1 MEAFSQMLKNL
12 GPVRLGIM
20 GLVGVALIIFFIFM
34 ATRLGGTNFAL
45 LYGDLEAGDSSAIVS
60 QLSTKKIPHEV
71 RGDEIWVVA
80 DKVFQMRIAMAEQ
93 GLPGSGSIGN
103 EIFDK
108 NSALGSTNFLQ
119 NINQIRA
126 LQGELQKTI
135 ASLDKI
141 KNARVHIVMPKRELF
156 SREKQSPSATVVLHV
171 RSGSLEKGQVLAIQ
185 HLVAAAVPSL
195 APNKISVVDQRGT
208 LLAKGFNDDS
218 PEAVAAKS
226 EERRRSFEQ
235 QLAAKVTQLLEKTVG
250 NRKVQTQISAVID
263 FDRINTTEERF
274 DPEGQVVRSTQT
286 LESSRSSREADSQPP
301 VSVGTNLPDP
311 NLGTGDSASNTAS
324 ESRTEE
330 TVNFEVS
337 KIIKNHVR
345 DIGVIKKLSV
355 AVLVDGIT
363 KKNDDGD
370 KVYEPRKEAELE
382 LLSILVKGAIG
393 FDANRGDQVE
403 IINMK
408 FAAPLV
414 ADEPELKLF
423 FGLDKNDLL
432 RMAEILVLSIVA
444 ILVILL
450 VVRPLVSRAFE
461 AMPAVTAGVG
471 EAALLSDQTSGA
483 PALTGPYIAPEE
495 ETYDELIDIDRV
507 EGRVKA
513 SSVKKVGEIVEKH
526 PEEALAIVRS
536 WMYEGE

>member
-1 MEAFSQMLKNL
+1 MDAFSQMLKNL
-12 GPVRLGIM
+12 GPTRLGIM
-20 GLVGVALIIFFIFM
+20 GLVGILLVVFFIFM
-34 ATRLGGTNFAL
+34 ATRLGGTNMTL
-45 LYGDLEAGDSSAIVS
+45 LYGDLDSSDSAAIVS
-60 QLSTKKIPHEV
+60 QLASKKVPHEV
-71 RGDEIWVVA
+71 KGDEVWVA
-80 DKVFQMRIAMAEQ
+80 SDKVFQMRIAMAEL

-135 ASLDKI
+135 SSLDKI

-156 SREKQSPSATVVLHV
+156 SREKQSPSASVVLNI
-171 RSGSLEKGQVLAIQ
+171 RSGSLAKQQVAAIQ

-195 APNKISVVDQRGT
+195 QPNKISVVDQRGN
-208 LLAKGFNDDS
+208 LLAKGFEDDS

-226 EERRRSFEQ
+226 EERRRAFES
-235 QLAAKVTQLLEKTVG
+235 QLAAKVTRLLEKTVG
-250 NRKVQTQISAVID
+250 SRKVQTQVSADID

-274 DPEGQVVRSTQT
+274 DPEGQVVRSTQS
-286 LESSRSSREADSQPP
+286 LESSRNSKESEAQPP

-311 NLGTGDSASNTAS
+311 NLGTGDSASNTAA
-324 ESRTEE
+324 ENRTEE
-330 TVNFEVS
+330 TVNFEIS
-337 KIIKNHVR
+337 KVIKNHIR
-345 DIGVIKKLSV
+345 DIGTVKKISV
-355 AVLVDGIT
+355 AVLVDGII
-363 KKNDDGD
+363 KENNDGD
-370 KVYEPRKEAELE
+370 PIYEPRKKAELE
-382 LLSILVKGAIG
+382 LLSTLVKGAIG
-393 FDANRGDQVE
+393 FDANRGDVVE

-408 FAAPLV
+408 FADPLV
-414 ADEPELKLF
+414 ADEPELELF

-461 AMPAVTAGVG
+461 AMPAVAAGVG

-483 PALTGPYIAPEE
+483 PALTGPNVAEDDH
-495 ETYDELIDIDRV
+495 YDELIDIDRV

>member
-1 MEAFSQMLKNL
+1 MDAFSQMIKNL
-12 GPVRLGIM
+12 GPMRLGMM
-20 GLVGVALIIFFIFM
+20 GLVGILLVIFFIFM
-34 ATRLGGTNFAL
+34 ATRLGGTNMTL
-45 LYGDLEAGDSSAIVS
+45 LYGDLDSSDSAAIVS
-60 QLSTKKIPHEV
+60 QLASKKVPHEV
-71 RGDEIWVVA
+71 RGDEVWVA
-80 DKVFQMRIAMAEQ
+80 SDKVFQMRIAMAEQ

-135 ASLDKI
+135 TSLDKI

-156 SREKQSPSATVVLHV
+156 SREKQSPSASVVLNI
-171 RSGSLEKGQVLAIQ
+171 RSGSLAKQQVAAIQ

-195 APNKISVVDQRGT
+195 QPNKISVVDQRGN
-208 LLAKGFNDDS
+208 LLAKGFEDDS

-226 EERRRSFEQ
+226 EERRRAFES
-235 QLAAKVTQLLEKTVG
+235 QLAAKVTRLLEKTVG
-250 NRKVQTQISAVID
+250 SRKVQTQVSADID

-274 DPEGQVVRSTQT
+274 DPEGQVVRSTQS
-286 LESSRSSREADSQPP
+286 LESSRNSKEAEASPP

-311 NLGTGDSASNTAS
+311 NLGTGDSASNTAN
-324 ESRTEE
+324 ENRTEE
-330 TVNFEVS
+330 TVNFEIS
-337 KIIKNHVR
+337 KVIKNHIR
-345 DIGVIKKLSV
+345 DIGTVKKISV
-355 AVLVDGIT
+355 AVLVDGIV
-363 KKNDDGD
+363 KENNDGD
-370 KVYEPRKEAELE
+370 EVYEPRKKAELE
-382 LLSILVKGAIG
+382 LLSTLVKGAIG
-393 FDANRGDQVE
+393 FDANRGDVVE

-408 FAAPLV
+408 FADPLV
-414 ADEPELKLF
+414 ADEPELELF

-471 EAALLSDQTSGA
+471 EAALLSDQSSGA
-483 PALTGPYIAPEE
+483 PALTGPDVAEE
-495 ETYDELIDIDRV
+495 DSYDELIDIDRV

>member
-1 MEAFSQMLKNL
+1 MDAFSQMIKNL
-12 GPVRLGIM
+12 GPMRLGMM
-20 GLVGVALIIFFIFM
+20 GLVGILLVIFFIFM
-34 ATRLGGTNFAL
+34 ATRLGGTNMTL
-45 LYGDLEAGDSSAIVS
+45 LYGDLDSSDSAAIVS
-60 QLSTKKIPHEV
+60 QLASKKVPHEV
-71 RGDEIWVVA
+71 RGDEVWVA
-80 DKVFQMRIAMAEQ
+80 SDKVFQMRIAMAEQ

-135 ASLDKI
+135 TSLDKI

-156 SREKQSPSATVVLHV
+156 SREKQSPSASVVLNI
-171 RSGSLEKGQVLAIQ
+171 RSGSLAKQQVAAIQ

-195 APNKISVVDQRGT
+195 QPNKISVVDQRGN
-208 LLAKGFNDDS
+208 LLAKGFEDDS

-226 EERRRSFEQ
+226 EERRRAFES
-235 QLAAKVTQLLEKTVG
+235 QLAAKVTRLLEKTVG
-250 NRKVQTQISAVID
+250 SRKVQTQVSADID

-274 DPEGQVVRSTQT
+274 DPEGQVVRSTQS
-286 LESSRSSREADSQPP
+286 LESSRNSKEAEASPP

-311 NLGTGDSASNTAS
+311 NLGTGDSASNTAN
-324 ESRTEE
+324 ENRTEE
-330 TVNFEVS
+330 TVNFEIS
-337 KIIKNHVR
+337 KVIKNHIR
-345 DIGVIKKLSV
+345 DIGTVKKISV
-355 AVLVDGIT
+355 AVLVDGIV
-363 KKNDDGD
+363 KENNDGD
-370 KVYEPRKEAELE
+370 EVYEPRKKAELE
-382 LLSILVKGAIG
+382 LLSTLVKGAIG
-393 FDANRGDQVE
+393 FDANRGDVVE

-408 FAAPLV
+408 FADPLV
-414 ADEPELKLF
+414 ADEPELELF

-461 AMPAVTAGVG
+461 AMPAVAAGVG
-471 EAALLSDQTSGA
+471 EAALLSDQSSGA
-483 PALTGPYIAPEE
+483 PALTGPDVAEE
-495 ETYDELIDIDRV
+495 DSYDELIDIDRV

>member
-1 MEAFSQMLKNL
+1 MDAFSQMIKNL
-12 GPVRLGIM
+12 GPMRLGMM
-20 GLVGVALIIFFIFM
+20 GLVGILLVIFFIFM
-34 ATRLGGTNFAL
+34 ATRLGGTNMTL
-45 LYGDLEAGDSSAIVS
+45 LYGDLDSSDSAAIVS
-60 QLSTKKIPHEV
+60 QLASKKVPHEV
-71 RGDEIWVVA
+71 RGDEVWVA
-80 DKVFQMRIAMAEQ
+80 SDKVFQMRIAMAEQ

-135 ASLDKI
+135 TSLDKI

-156 SREKQSPSATVVLHV
+156 SREKQSPSASVVLNI
-171 RSGSLEKGQVLAIQ
+171 RSGSLAKQQVAEIQ

-195 APNKISVVDQRGT
+195 QPNKISVVDQRGN
-208 LLAKGFNDDS
+208 LLAKGFEDDS

-226 EERRRSFEQ
+226 EERRRAFES
-235 QLAAKVTQLLEKTVG
+235 QLAAKVTRLLEKTVG
-250 NRKVQTQISAVID
+250 SRKVQTQVSADID

-274 DPEGQVVRSTQT
+274 DPEGQVVRSTQS
-286 LESSRSSREADSQPP
+286 LESSRNSKEAEASPP

-311 NLGTGDSASNTAS
+311 NLGTGDSASNTAN
-324 ESRTEE
+324 ENRTEE
-330 TVNFEVS
+330 TVNFEIS
-337 KIIKNHVR
+337 KVIKNHIR
-345 DIGVIKKLSV
+345 DIGTVKKISV
-355 AVLVDGIT
+355 AVLVDGIV
-363 KKNDDGD
+363 KENNDGD
-370 KVYEPRKEAELE
+370 EVYEPRKKAELE
-382 LLSILVKGAIG
+382 LLSTLVKGAIG
-393 FDANRGDQVE
+393 FDANRGDVVE

-408 FAAPLV
+408 FADPLV
-414 ADEPELKLF
+414 ADEPELELF

-471 EAALLSDQTSGA
+471 EAALLSDQSSGA
-483 PALTGPYIAPEE
+483 PALTGPDVAEE
-495 ETYDELIDIDRV
+495 DSYDELIDIDRV

>member
-1 MEAFSQMLKNL
+1 MDAFSQMIKNL
-12 GPVRLGIM
+12 GPMRLGMM
-20 GLVGVALIIFFIFM
+20 GLVGILLVIFFIFM
-34 ATRLGGTNFAL
+34 ATRLGGTNMTL
-45 LYGDLEAGDSSAIVS
+45 LYGDLDSSDSAAIVS
-60 QLSTKKIPHEV
+60 QLASKKVPHEV
-71 RGDEIWVVA
+71 RGDEVWVA
-80 DKVFQMRIAMAEQ
+80 SDKVFQMRIAMAEQ

-135 ASLDKI
+135 TSLDKI

-156 SREKQSPSATVVLHV
+156 SREKQSPSASVVLNI
-171 RSGSLEKGQVLAIQ
+171 RSGSLANQQVAAIQ

-195 APNKISVVDQRGT
+195 QPNKISVVDQRGN
-208 LLAKGFNDDS
+208 LLAKGFEDDS

-226 EERRRSFEQ
+226 EERRRAFES
-235 QLAAKVTQLLEKTVG
+235 QLAAKVTRLLEKTVG
-250 NRKVQTQISAVID
+250 SRKVQTQVSADID

-274 DPEGQVVRSTQT
+274 DPEGQVVRSTQS
-286 LESSRSSREADSQPP
+286 LESSRNSKEAEASPP

-311 NLGTGDSASNTAS
+311 NLGTGDSASNTAN
-324 ESRTEE
+324 ENRTEE
-330 TVNFEVS
+330 TVNFEIS
-337 KIIKNHVR
+337 KVIKNHIR
-345 DIGVIKKLSV
+345 DIGTVKKISV
-355 AVLVDGIT
+355 AVLVDGIV
-363 KKNDDGD
+363 KENNDGD
-370 KVYEPRKEAELE
+370 EVYEPRKKAELE
-382 LLSILVKGAIG
+382 LLSTLVKGAIG
-393 FDANRGDQVE
+393 FDANRGDVVE

-408 FAAPLV
+408 FADPLV
-414 ADEPELKLF
+414 ADEPELELF

-461 AMPAVTAGVG
+461 AMPAVAAGVG

-483 PALTGPYIAPEE
+483 PALTGPDVAEDDH
-495 ETYDELIDIDRV
+495 YDELIDIDRV

>member
-1 MEAFSQMLKNL
+1 MDAFSQMIKNL
-12 GPVRLGIM
+12 GPMRLGMM
-20 GLVGVALIIFFIFM
+20 GLVGILLVIFFIFM
-34 ATRLGGTNFAL
+34 ATRLGGTNMTL
-45 LYGDLEAGDSSAIVS
+45 LYGDLDSSDSAAIVS
-60 QLSTKKIPHEV
+60 QLASKKVPHEV
-71 RGDEIWVVA
+71 RGDEVWVA
-80 DKVFQMRIAMAEQ
+80 SDKVFQMRIAMAEQ

-135 ASLDKI
+135 TSLDKI

-156 SREKQSPSATVVLHV
+156 SREKQSPSASVVLNI
-171 RSGSLEKGQVLAIQ
+171 RSGSLAKQQVAAIQ

-195 APNKISVVDQRGT
+195 QPNKISVVDQRGN
-208 LLAKGFNDDS
+208 LLAKGFEDDS

-226 EERRRSFEQ
+226 EERRRAFES
-235 QLAAKVTQLLEKTVG
+235 QLAAKVTRLLEKTVG
-250 NRKVQTQISAVID
+250 SRKVQTQVSADID

-274 DPEGQVVRSTQT
+274 DPEGQVVRSTQS
-286 LESSRSSREADSQPP
+286 LESSRNSKEAEASPP

-311 NLGTGDSASNTAS
+311 NLGTGDSASNTAN
-324 ESRTEE
+324 ENRTEE
-330 TVNFEVS
+330 TVNFEIS
-337 KIIKNHVR
+337 KVIKNHIR
-345 DIGVIKKLSV
+345 DIGTVKKISV
-355 AVLVDGIT
+355 AVLVDGIV
-363 KKNDDGD
+363 KENNDGD
-370 KVYEPRKEAELE
+370 EVYEPRKKAELE
-382 LLSILVKGAIG
+382 LLSTLVKGAIG
-393 FDANRGDQVE
+393 FDANRGDVVE

-408 FAAPLV
+408 FADPLV
-414 ADEPELKLF
+414 ADEPEMELF

-461 AMPAVTAGVG
+461 AMPAVAAGVG
-471 EAALLSDQTSGA
+471 EAALLSDQSSGA
-483 PALTGPYIAPEE
+483 PALTGPDVAEE
-495 ETYDELIDIDRV
+495 DSYDELIDIDRV

>member
-1 MEAFSQMLKNL
+1 MDAFSQMIKNL
-12 GPVRLGIM
+12 GPMRLGMM
-20 GLVGVALIIFFIFM
+20 GLVGILLVIFFIFM
-34 ATRLGGTNFAL
+34 ATRLGGTNMTL
-45 LYGDLEAGDSSAIVS
+45 LYGDLDSSDSAAIVS
-60 QLSTKKIPHEV
+60 QLASKKVPHEV
-71 RGDEIWVVA
+71 RGDEVWVA
-80 DKVFQMRIAMAEQ
+80 SDKVFQMRIAMAEQ

-103 EIFDK
+103 KIFDK

-135 ASLDKI
+135 TSLDKI

-156 SREKQSPSATVVLHV
+156 SREKQSPSASVVLNI
-171 RSGSLEKGQVLAIQ
+171 RSGSLAKQQVAAIQ

-195 APNKISVVDQRGT
+195 QPNKISVVDQRGN
-208 LLAKGFNDDS
+208 LLAKGFEDDS

-226 EERRRSFEQ
+226 EERRRAFES
-235 QLAAKVTQLLEKTVG
+235 QLAAKVTRLLEKTVG
-250 NRKVQTQISAVID
+250 SRKVQTQVSADID

-274 DPEGQVVRSTQT
+274 DPEGQVVRSTQS
-286 LESSRSSREADSQPP
+286 LESSRNSKEAEASPP

-311 NLGTGDSASNTAS
+311 NLGTGDSASNTAN
-324 ESRTEE
+324 ENRTEE
-330 TVNFEVS
+330 TVNFEIS
-337 KIIKNHVR
+337 KVIKNHIR
-345 DIGVIKKLSV
+345 DIGTVKKISV
-355 AVLVDGIT
+355 AVLVDGIV
-363 KKNDDGD
+363 KENNDGD
-370 KVYEPRKEAELE
+370 EVYEPRKKAELE
-382 LLSILVKGAIG
+382 LLSTLVKGAIG
-393 FDANRGDQVE
+393 FDANRGDVVE

-408 FAAPLV
+408 FADPLV
-414 ADEPELKLF
+414 ADEPELELF

-461 AMPAVTAGVG
+461 AMPAVAAGVG
-471 EAALLSDQTSGA
+471 EAALLSDQSSGA
-483 PALTGPYIAPEE
+483 PALTGPDVAEE
-495 ETYDELIDIDRV
+495 DSYDELIDIDRV